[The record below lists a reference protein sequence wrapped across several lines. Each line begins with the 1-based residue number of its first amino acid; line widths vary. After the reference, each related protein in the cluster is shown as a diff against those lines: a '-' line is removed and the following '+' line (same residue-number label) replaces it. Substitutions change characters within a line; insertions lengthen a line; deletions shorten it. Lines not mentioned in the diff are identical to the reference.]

1 MKKTMIALATLLTFS
16 ASGVSAAEISVAVA
30 ANFTAPIKEISAI
43 YEKESGNK
51 ILASFGATG
60 AFYAQIK
67 NGAPYQVLFA
77 ADAKTPKKIV
87 DESLGIDAKPYAFG
101 KLVLWSSADNFIK
114 QDPNFI
120 LSDAVKK
127 IAVANPKLRLT
138 VKPPIRP
145 WKNGAILRKSNLN
158 SSPVTTSERLSSTL
172 RQQMHK

>member
-87 DESLGIDAKPYAFG
+87 DEGLGIDAKPYAFG

-120 LSDAVKK
+120 LSDAGREALASRHLLVPMGDDGHVP
-127 IAVANPKLRLT
+127 AEDSRL
-138 VKPPIRP
+138 KRS
-145 WKNGAILRKSNLN
+145 AA
-158 SSPVTTSERLSSTL
+158 
-172 RQQMHK
+172 